1 MSISVSGL
9 ISGLNTDSIVAQLL
23 NVQQQPIVQL
33 QQREAD
39 YQVQLSAYGS
49 LQSSLSSLQ
58 SAVEGLGETS
68 DFAAFKATSGDTD
81 LFDASASATAT
92 PGSHEITVTQLA
104 GSHKLKSSGFSSGEK
119 TGEGTIHLKVGSSS
133 TADITVSA
141 TDTINDVAQAIND
154 AEAVVK
160 AAVIYDG
167 SNYFLTLA
175 ADDTGEDNVIN
186 LTVTDTGDGNN
197 TDTNGLSRLV
207 YDQGNTENL
216 TQTQA
221 AANSIITV
229 DGVPNI
235 NRASNTIDDVITGV
249 TIDLKPDSDTD
260 TATLTVSRDT
270 AAVVSKIN
278 SFVTAYNEV
287 LNFFSKYQSYD
298 QETGTAG
305 ILFGDGTTNSIR
317 NRLRN
322 MVAWTVPGV
331 ESFDRLADLGVSL
344 NGGGRLEVDSSNLN
358 GALDDHF
365 DDVVQ
370 FFTQTDA
377 GSEGFAVRMA
387 DTLDAMLDSTNGTI
401 AAKTDGIQKSIDD
414 IQDQVERVEMRVSSW
429 EARTRAEFQ
438 ALELLLAEYQA
449 TSSYLDQQL
458 KGLGNLNSYI
468 SKIG

>member
-9 ISGLNTDSIVAQLL
+9 ISGLDTDSIISELL
-23 NVQQQPIVQL
+23 TVQQQPILNL
-33 QQREAD
+33 QEREAD

-49 LQSSLSSLQ
+49 LQSTLSSLK
-58 SAVEGLGETS
+58 SAAEAIEEAS
-68 DFAAFKATSGDTD
+68 DFTAFTATSGDTD
-81 LFDASASATAT
+81 LFDASASESAT
-92 PGSHEITVTQLA
+92 PGSHKITVTQLA
-104 GSHKLKSSGFSSGEK
+104 EAHKLKSTSFSNGEEV
-119 TGEGTIHLKVGSSS
+119 GEGTMHLKVGSGS
-133 TADITVSA
+133 TVDIVVAAS
-141 TDTINDVAQAIND
+141 DTIDQVAQAIND
-154 AEAVVK
+154 AEAGVQ

-167 SNYFLTLA
+167 SDYFLTLA
-175 ADDTGEDNVIN
+175 ADDTGADNVIN

-207 YDQGNTENL
+207 YDEGTTENL
-216 TQTQA
+216 TETQA

-249 TIDLKPDSDTD
+249 TISLKSDSDTD
-260 TATLTVSRDT
+260 TATLTVTRDT
-270 AAVVSKIN
+270 AAIVSKIN
-278 SFVTAYNEV
+278 AFVTAYNEV
-287 LNFFSKYQSYD
+287 LNFFSNYQSYD

-317 NRLRN
+317 SRLRN
-322 MVAWTVPGV
+322 MIAWTVPGV
-331 ESFDRLADLGVSL
+331 ESFDRLADLGVTLTS
-344 NGGGRLEVDSSNLN
+344 GGQLEVDSATLN
-358 GALDDHF
+358 AALDDHF

-370 FFTQTDA
+370 FFTQSDA
-377 GSEGFAVRMA
+377 DSEGFAVRMV
-387 DTLDAMLDSTNGTI
+387 DTLDAMLDSTDGTI

-414 IQDQVERVEMRVSSW
+414 IQDQVERIETRISAW
-429 EARTRAEFQ
+429 ETRTRAEFQ

-458 KGLGNLNSYI
+458 TGLTNLNNYI